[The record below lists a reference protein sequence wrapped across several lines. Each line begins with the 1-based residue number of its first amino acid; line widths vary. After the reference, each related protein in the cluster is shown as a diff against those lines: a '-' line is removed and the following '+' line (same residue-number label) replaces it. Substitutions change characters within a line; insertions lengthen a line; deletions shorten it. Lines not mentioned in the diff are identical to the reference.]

1 MSDYLENVRR
11 YVPGADEEVV
21 QAIVKY
27 LGIAL
32 RNRDSSLVSCS
43 DRSELD
49 RVRDGF
55 CRKKLG
61 LEKAVADEA
70 IEAVC
75 QRMSQDRNKDRVT
88 FYYLVADRTGTLKKL
103 S

>member
-1 MSDYLENVRR
+1 MSEYLENVRR
-11 YVPGADEEVV
+11 YVPNAEEAAVER
-21 QAIVKY
+21 IVKY

-49 RVRDGF
+49 RVRDGY

-61 LEKAVADEA
+61 LEKAVAEEA

-75 QRMSQDRNKDRVT
+75 QHMSEDRNKHRVT
-88 FYYLVADRTGTLKKL
+88 FYYLLADRTGRLGKL
-103 S
+103 T

>member
-1 MSDYLENVRR
+1 MSEYIEDVRR
-11 YVPGADEEVV
+11 YAPDADDAAVNT
-21 QAIVKY
+21 IVKY

-43 DRSELD
+43 DPGELA

-61 LEKAVADEA
+61 LETAVADA
-70 IEAVC
+70 ALTAVC
-75 QRMSQDRNKDRVT
+75 ERMRGDRNKNRVT
-88 FYYLVADRTGTLKKL
+88 FYYLVAEHAGAL
-103 S
+103 SRL

>member
-1 MSDYLENVRR
+1 MSEYLEDVRT
-11 YVPGADEEVV
+11 YVPNADAAVV
-21 QAIVKY
+21 ERIVKY

-43 DRSELD
+43 DRSELE

-61 LEKAVADEA
+61 LEKAIADQA

-75 QRMSQDRNKDRVT
+75 QRMSEERNKHRVT
-88 FYYLVADRTGTLKKL
+88 FYYLIADRTGTLGKL